1 MINSRL
7 YYGLLLSFLATGL
20 CAGCF
25 TRTPPS
31 VYYTLSPIEKPQ
43 LEAPQASS
51 RAIAIGIGPI
61 KFPDELDRPAIVTR
75 TGRNRLLVN
84 DFRRWGGSLEKNI
97 SRVMGENL
105 ALLMKTDRVMAR
117 PWERDFQPDVRIALD
132 IRQFDGRL
140 GDYAFLN
147 VTWMVIRPESTGPLF
162 VRRTIIQETVSDDG
176 YDAFVEAQS
185 LALARLCRDIADV
198 LRDHFDSP

>member
-1 MINSRL
+1 MIQSRL
-7 YYGLLLSFLATGL
+7 YYGLLLGFLATGL

-25 TRTPPS
+25 GRTPPS
-31 VYYTLSPIEKPQ
+31 VYYTLSPIEMPQ
-43 LEAPQASS
+43 QAIPQASS

-84 DFRRWGGSLEKNI
+84 DFHRWGGSLEKNI

-117 PWERDFQPDVRIALD
+117 PWERHFQPDVRIALD

-140 GDYAFLN
+140 GDYALLN
-147 VTWMVIRPESTGPLF
+147 VTWMVIRPEAGGPLL
-162 VRRTIIQETVSDDG
+162 VRRTIIQEAVSDDG
-176 YDAFVEAQS
+176 YEALVEAQS
-185 LALARLCRDIADV
+185 RALARLCRDIADV
-198 LRDHFDSP
+198 LRGHFVSP